1 MREHGVDLT
10 TISTQEVQIM
20 TRTESAHETTA
31 PAAAAQFIDSD
42 ADVLAG
48 SHYDGCTPALLANM
62 ERIARASRGVSAISK
77 LLRANI
83 EATTGA
89 DEAAPPPISPVT
101 VEGLLL
107 AVECLADVASEA
119 AETTAQVEALRGRA

>member
-1 MREHGVDLT
+1 VREHGADLT

-20 TRTESAHETTA
+20 ARTDSTH
-31 PAAAAQFIDSD
+31 AAAAQFLDSD
-42 ADVLAG
+42 ADVLSGRDYA
-48 SHYDGCTPALLANM
+48 GCTPALLANM
-62 ERIARASRGVSAISK
+62 ERIARASRGVSAISR
-77 LLRANI
+77 LLRVNI

-89 DEAAPPPISPVT
+89 DETAPPPISPAT

-119 AETTAQVEALRGRA
+119 AEITAQVEALRGHA